1 MISKELFFIILFILL
16 WSFHIIRRN
25 FFWIYFWDKRGS
37 RSIRFLNG
45 IRENKGILF
54 SKSAIFSL
62 VLILLFPLLIKI
74 NFLFESL
81 IFALFSVFGLYSI
94 YLMLISI
101 YTRDFKG
108 YFVVPHFKKK
118 ILALFLLVLFLE
130 LFFWTILIFLQATK
144 GTYQYSLILILIF
157 EILFPVFFYLAAIF
171 LNFILFIFYF
181 FLGIKAK
188 NKIKRQNKLI
198 TIGICGSYGKTLT
211 KEFLF
216 QLLDRK
222 YKVLKTEGKEAEIG
236 DIIRTIN
243 GRLKKKHNI
252 FISEISTYKKGEIKR
267 ICSIL
272 KPKIGILTGIS
283 EEHISLFGN
292 IKNIINT
299 KFELINCLPENGV
312 AIFNIDSKETQ
323 KLFQRTSIK
332 KYSYSDSE
340 EKGDIFA
347 KNIEYSSSKDKIQF
361 TIITP
366 KGEAEIIFNS
376 PERKNI
382 ENFLGAITCALE
394 VGMTLS
400 EIKEA
405 AGGIEMPEGFMT
417 RRIGKNGVEVINDT
431 ASQTPNGF
439 ISAVNYLKRYPG
451 KKIVI
456 GSSLL
461 ELGRAS
467 YSIHNNIGKKMG
479 EICDLI
485 IITNPLFFKEIRLG
499 ALSGGI
505 KKNRILFL
513 RNSRKILK
521 ELEPYFKAGN
531 VILLEGDIS
540 DKIKKDI
547 IE

>member
-1 MISKELFFIILFILL
+1 MISKELFFVILFILF

-25 FFWIYFWDKRGS
+25 FFWLYFWDKRGS

-45 IRENKGILF
+45 LRENKGILF
-54 SKSAIFSL
+54 SKSTIFSL
-62 VLILLFPLLIKI
+62 VFILLFPIVIKI
-74 NFLFESL
+74 DFLFESL

-94 YLMLISI
+94 YLVLISV
-101 YTRDFKG
+101 YRRDFRG
-108 YFVVPHFKKK
+108 YFVVPRPKKK
-118 ILALFLLVLFLE
+118 TVLLFLFILILE
-130 LFFWTILIFLQATK
+130 LLFWAVLIFPKATQ
-144 GTYQYSLILILIF
+144 GTYQYSLIFLLVF
-157 EILFPVFFYLAAIF
+157 EIFFPIFFYLAAIF
-171 LNFILFIFYF
+171 LNFIFSILYLFF
-181 FLGIKAK
+181 GIKAK
-188 NKIKRQNKLI
+188 NKIEEQKKLI

-216 QLLDRK
+216 QLLSKK

-243 GRLKKKHNI
+243 RKLKKQHNI

-267 ICSIL
+267 ICNIL

-283 EEHISLFGN
+283 EEHVSLFGN

-299 KFELINCLPENGV
+299 KFELINCLPEDGV
-312 AIFNIDSKETQ
+312 AIFNIDNKETQ
-323 KLFQRTSIK
+323 KLFQRTNVK

-347 KNIEYSSSKDKIQF
+347 KNIEFLPSKDKIKF
-361 TIITP
+361 TIVTP
-366 KGEAEIIFNS
+366 KGEVEVIFNS

-382 ENFLGAITCALE
+382 ENFLGAVTCAIE
-394 VGMTLS
+394 VGMTLA

-405 AGGIEMPEGFMT
+405 TSEIKMPGGFMT
-417 RRIGKNGVEVINDT
+417 HRIGKNGVKIIDDT

-439 ISAVNYLKRYPG
+439 LSAIDYLKRYSG
-451 KKIVI
+451 KKVVI

-485 IITNPLFFKEIRLG
+485 IITNPLFFKEMKLG
-499 ALSGGI
+499 VLSEGM

-521 ELEPYFKAGN
+521 KLEPYLREDN

-540 DKIKKDI
+540 DKIKKEI